1 MKNHPE
7 ECYATGKWNEELYNL
22 LSSYL
27 QRTLLNEDCNVH
39 ESTYSVLS
47 FWVLKRE
54 NTEIYKYLL
63 KF

>member
-47 FWVLKRE
+47 F
-54 NTEIYKYLL
+54 
-63 KF
+63 